1 MSTIEM
7 QKLATILADML
18 RSALTWEQNHG
29 QPSPNGYG
37 GALTST
43 LRGVYT
49 EEARDCRGGERN
61 DDHKDG

>member
-18 RSALTWEQNHG
+18 RSALTWEQVHE
-29 QPSPNGYG
+29 QSSPNGYES
-37 GALTST
+37 ALTGA

-49 EEARDCRGGERN
+49 EEIRDCRGGERN
-61 DDHKDG
+61 NDHKDG